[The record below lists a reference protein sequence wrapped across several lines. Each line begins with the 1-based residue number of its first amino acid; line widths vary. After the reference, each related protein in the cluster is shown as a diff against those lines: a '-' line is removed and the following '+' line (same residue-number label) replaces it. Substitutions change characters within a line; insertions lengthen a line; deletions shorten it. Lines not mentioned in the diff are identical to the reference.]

1 MNKFRFIIAILLT
14 FSFMPLAMSQSKKD
28 KDYKANLTFEA
39 GEYSAAVDL
48 YKTAYNKIKDKNK
61 KNEIVF
67 KIAECYRLTREAR
80 KAEVWY
86 KKAIG
91 LDYQDPLVF
100 LYYGQMLMMDENY
113 EQAAEQFKRYKE
125 LVPDDPRG
133 ETGLRSCQVAVE
145 WLENPI
151 GYEVEEM
158 RFFNSRER
166 DFSPAYGTDDYATV
180 FCTSTR
186 EDATGNST
194 SGATGESFS
203 DIFISRQDR
212 KGKWSTPVP
221 FGDDFNSESDDG
233 TPNVSDDFSTLYFT
247 RCPKGK
253 NEQLGCQ
260 IYYSRAQ
267 GLDWTKPTKL
277 NILSDSIVVAHPAI
291 SPDNLTLYFVSDM
304 SGGFGGKDIWKVTR
318 ANEGD
323 DWSEPENLGEDI
335 NTPGDEMFPYVH
347 SDGTL
352 YFSSDSHI
360 GLGGLDI
367 YKATKGENGRWVVE
381 NMRAPI
387 NSPDDDFG
395 IVFEHDNERGFFSSS
410 RKGRGNDEIYSFY
423 LPPLKF
429 NITGVVKNEKTD
441 KIIPGAKVKSI
452 GSDGITVETETNDD
466 GSFRFM
472 LKPNTDY
479 VFIAS
484 EDGYLNGKERETTK
498 GLEKSQDFQT
508 TVYLSPV
515 DQVIQIDNIFYDFAK
530 WDLRPE
536 SMVSLDKLVETL
548 NDNPNITIE
557 LMSHTDSR
565 GTDEDNMILSQ
576 KRAQSVVDYLIS
588 KGIAPDRMTARGYGE
603 SQPKVVDQE
612 IATAY
617 PFLKIGQVLTEEFI
631 NNLPADEQEKAHQVN
646 RRTEFKVLST
656 DYIQKK

>member
-1 MNKFRFIIAILLT
+1 MNRFRFIFTMLLAVAM
-14 FSFMPLAMSQSKKD
+14 MPAAMSQSKRD
-28 KDYKANLTFEA
+28 KDYKANVTFAA
-39 GEYSAAVDL
+39 GEYADAIDL

-67 KIAECYRLTREAR
+67 KIAECYRLTRDSR
-80 KAEVWY
+80 KAEMWY

-91 LDYQDPLVF
+91 LDYQDPLAF
-100 LYYGQMLMMDENY
+100 LYYGQMLMMNENY
-113 EQAAEQFKRYKE
+113 EEAAEQFKRYKE

-133 ETGLRSCQVAVE
+133 ETGLRSCQVAVQ
-145 WLENPI
+145 WIENPI

-158 RFFNSRER
+158 RYFNSRER
-166 DFSPAYGTDDYATV
+166 DFSPAFGTDDYSTV
-180 FCTSTR
+180 FFTSDR
-186 EDATGNST
+186 DDAMGNAT
-194 SGATGESFS
+194 NGATGESFS
-203 DIFISRQDR
+203 DIFITRMDR

-221 FGDDFNSESDDG
+221 FGDDFNSEADDG
-233 TPNVSDDFSTLYFT
+233 TPNVADDFSVMYFT
-247 RCPKGK
+247 RCPRGK

-260 IYYSRAQ
+260 IYLSRSQ
-267 GLDWTKPTKL
+267 GLDWSKPEKL
-277 NILSDSIVVAHPAI
+277 NILSDSIVAAHPAI
-291 SPDNLTLYFVSDM
+291 SPDNQTLYFVSDM
-304 SGGFGGKDIWKVTR
+304 SGGYGGKDIWKVTR
-318 ANEGD
+318 ANEGAE
-323 DWSEPENLGEDI
+323 WGEPENLGEDI
-335 NTPGDEMFPYVH
+335 NTPGNEMFPFVH

-367 YKATKGENGRWVVE
+367 YKATKGENDRWIVE

-395 IVFEHDNERGFFSSS
+395 IVFEHHNERGFFSSS

-441 KIIPGAKVKSI
+441 KIIPGATVKSI
-452 GSDGITVETETNDD
+452 GSDGLTVEAETNEE
-466 GSFRFM
+466 GNFRFM

-479 VFIAS
+479 VFIATRN
-484 EDGYLNGKERETTK
+484 GYLNGKERETTK
-498 GLEKSQDFQT
+498 GLEKSQDFRT

-515 DQVIQIDNIFYDFAK
+515 DQVIEIDNIFYDFAK

-548 NDNPNITIE
+548 TDNPNITIE

-565 GTDEDNMILSQ
+565 GTDQDNMILSQ
-576 KRAQSVVDYLIS
+576 KRAQSVVEYLIS
-588 KGIAPDRMTARGYGE
+588 KGIASDRLIAKGYGE
-603 SQPKVVDQE
+603 AEPKEVDDE
-612 IATAY
+612 TAAEHK
-617 PFLKIGQVLTEEFI
+617 FLKKGQVLTEEFI
-631 NNLPADEQEKAHQVN
+631 NGLPADQQEIAHQIN

-656 DYIQKK
+656 DYVPVK